1 MNRRFKIVADGPER
15 WREAGDF
22 DAERRRASAEL
33 AQRMTSAGKSKY
45 FWQRVWL
52 YIKVRRAVTA
62 EMNRKFPPGALHVHI
77 S

>member
-1 MNRRFKIVADGPER
+1 MNRRFNIVADGPER

-22 DAERRRASAEL
+22 DAERRRVSAEV
-33 AQRMTSAGKSKY
+33 AQCMECAGKTKY
-45 FWQRVWL
+45 LWQRLWL
-52 YIKVRRAVTA
+52 YLKLRRAVTA